1 MTGFSNTFV
10 QTMDLSDLLAKSY
23 ANEMHKNYYTIRKNN
38 CDGCKFGLLS
48 QIDHSLCFL
57 DLKDQVLYLFDYL
70 LDEIEDESV
79 ISNFE
84 LLLSDNSMKLGDL
97 PYHYT
102 NIFWRRGVFHH
113 EFIPELKQKTVL
125 FFITKT
131 NKPLE

>member
-79 ISNFE
+79 ISKFE
-84 LLLSDNSMKLGDL
+84 LLLSDNSMKLGDFYL
-97 PYHYT
+97 ITIP
-102 NIFWRRGVFHH
+102 IFFWRRGVFHH

-125 FFITKT
+125 FLLQKLTS
-131 NKPLE
+131 P